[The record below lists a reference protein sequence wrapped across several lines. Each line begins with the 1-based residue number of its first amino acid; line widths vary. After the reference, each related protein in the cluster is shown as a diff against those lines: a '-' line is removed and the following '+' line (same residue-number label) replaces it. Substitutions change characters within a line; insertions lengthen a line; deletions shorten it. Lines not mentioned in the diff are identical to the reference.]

1 MQAKGAAAT
10 QALARPDPAIRL
22 YVLGGPDESG
32 SRALAASLGKAM
44 GPDGERI
51 DIPSS
56 RLRDDPATLTDE
68 AAAIGMF
75 GGRRWVLVTL
85 MSGGGDEVMAAA
97 TALLEAPAA
106 GNPVVIIGS
115 GITAKSK
122 IAKLAATHPAA
133 MLVISWPPDMRDA
146 GRLAND
152 FAAPLGLELDPK
164 VAQAI
169 AQSCN
174 GDRRLIERE
183 TEKLAL
189 YCDASPSARKRAGAD
204 DWAAIGAGMSD
215 GDIGPLIDAVLDG
228 QCRSLPPLFA
238 AMEADGS
245 GDIRLLRAFAR
256 RTVDLAALRVHVEE
270 GASPGRVIESHGR
283 SIFWKEK
290 DAITR
295 QLGLWSADALAWL
308 AGELLRIERAM
319 KGDAGN
325 AMLLLRA
332 GLLDIARRAAAARG
346 NGQRYS

>member
-22 YVLGGPDESG
+22 YVLGGPDEAG

-44 GPDGERI
+44 GPDAERI
-51 DIPSS
+51 DVAASK
-56 RLRDDPATLTDE
+56 LREDPAALSDE

-75 GGRRWVLVTL
+75 GGRRWISVTL
-85 MSGGGDEVMAAA
+85 MSGGGDEVAAAA

-106 GNPVVIIGS
+106 GNPVVVVGS

-122 IAKLAATHPAA
+122 LAKLAAGHPAA
-133 MLVISWPPDMRDA
+133 MLVISWPPEMRDA
-146 GRLAND
+146 VRLAGD
-152 FAAPLGLELDPK
+152 LAVPLGLDLDAK

-169 AQSCN
+169 AQACN
-174 GDRRLIERE
+174 GDRGLIERE
-183 TEKLAL
+183 IEKLAL
-189 YCDASPSARKRAGAD
+189 YCDAAAEARKRAGVE

-215 GDIGPLIDAVLDG
+215 GDITPLIDAVLDG
-228 QCRSLPPLFA
+228 QCRRLPPLFA

-245 GDIRLLRAFAR
+245 GDIGLLRAFAR

-270 GASPGRVIESHGR
+270 GSSPGRVIESHGR
-283 SIFWKEK
+283 GIFWKEK
-290 DAITR
+290 DAVTR

-319 KGDAGN
+319 KGDSGN

-332 GLLDIARRAAAARG
+332 GLLEIARRAASARG
-346 NGQRYS
+346 SAGGYS

>member
-22 YVLGGPDESG
+22 YVLGGPDEAG
-32 SRALAASLGKAM
+32 SRALAALLGKAM
-44 GPDGERI
+44 GSDAERI
-51 DIPSS
+51 DIPASK
-56 RLRDDPATLTDE
+56 LREDPATLADE

-85 MSGGGDEVMAAA
+85 MSGSGDEALAAA

-106 GNPVVIIGS
+106 GNPVVIVGA

-122 IAKLAATHPAA
+122 LAKLAVPHPAA
-133 MLVISWPPDMRDA
+133 MLVISWPPEMRDA

-152 FAAPLGLELDPK
+152 FAAPLGLDLDGK
-164 VAQAI
+164 VAQAV
-169 AQSCN
+169 AQACN
-174 GDRRLIERE
+174 GDRGLIERE
-183 TEKLAL
+183 VEKLAL
-189 YCDASPSARKRAGAD
+189 YCDASPAARRRAGPE

-215 GDIGPLIDAVLDG
+215 GDIGPLIDAVMDG
-228 QCRSLPPLFA
+228 QCRRLPPLFA
-238 AMEADGS
+238 AMDADGS

-270 GASPGRVIESHGR
+270 GSSPARVIEAQGR
-283 SIFWKEK
+283 GIFWKEK

-325 AMLLLRA
+325 AALLLRA
-332 GLLDIARRAAAARG
+332 GLLDIARHAAAARAATD
-346 NGQRYS
+346 RYS

>member
-56 RLRDDPATLTDE
+56 KLRDDPATLTDE

-174 GDRRLIERE
+174 GDRGLIERE

-270 GASPGRVIESHGR
+270 GANPGRVIESHGR

>member
-44 GPDGERI
+44 GPDGERV

-56 RLRDDPATLTDE
+56 KLRDDPATLTDE

-146 GRLAND
+146 GRLVND

-174 GDRRLIERE
+174 GDRGLIERE